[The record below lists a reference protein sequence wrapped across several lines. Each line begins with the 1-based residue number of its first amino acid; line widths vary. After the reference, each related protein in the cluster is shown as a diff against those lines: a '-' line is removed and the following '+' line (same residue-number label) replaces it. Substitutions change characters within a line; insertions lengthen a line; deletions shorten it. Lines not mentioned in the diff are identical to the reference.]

1 MLLITFIV
9 NPNQSGTAKKRIDP
23 LIRVSSYFVRNEKV
37 CHWVEDSMEE
47 NVQFVRSQIDMA
59 KRMNVIAIPSA
70 LVHGKVNLENTI

>member
-1 MLLITFIV
+1 M
-9 NPNQSGTAKKRIDP
+9 
-23 LIRVSSYFVRNEKV
+23 RNEKV

-70 LVHGKVNLENTI
+70 LVHGKVHLENTI

>member
-1 MLLITFIV
+1 M
-9 NPNQSGTAKKRIDP
+9 
-23 LIRVSSYFVRNEKV
+23 RNEKV
-37 CHWVEDSMEE
+37 CPWVEDSMEE